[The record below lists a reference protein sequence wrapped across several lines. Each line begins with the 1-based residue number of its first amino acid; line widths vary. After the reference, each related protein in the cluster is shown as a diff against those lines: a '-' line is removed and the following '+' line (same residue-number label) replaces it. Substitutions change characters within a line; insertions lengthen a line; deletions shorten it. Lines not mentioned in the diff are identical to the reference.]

1 MSETTADG
9 HVDDGSGV
17 LDDGAG
23 LMDDQY
29 DDDLDALDDLDPLED
44 LDLSGTGSVRWHRRT
59 TVEMILSGIVGLVA
73 SFVLS
78 IEAWHLAA
86 DPHAVF
92 SCDVNQVLSC
102 GAVARTWQAHL
113 LGFPNAF
120 LGIFFETVVL
130 TISVSMLAG
139 VRFPRWI
146 MLGAEA
152 LYSIGL
158 FFALWLFS
166 QSTFV
171 IHALCPWCL
180 LVTFTTTFVWAGLT
194 RINVRDGNIPAPAGM
209 RRFVAAGNDW
219 FVTGAF
225 CVLIAVLV
233 ILRYGAALFA

>member
-1 MSETTADG
+1 MSEATTDG
-9 HVDDGSGV
+9 HVDDEPGLIDGSDEYDEYADDGLDE
-17 LDDGAG
+17 LDDP
-23 LMDDQY
+23 
-29 DDDLDALDDLDPLED
+29 DLRGPAPA
-44 LDLSGTGSVRWHRRT
+44 RWHRRT
-59 TVEMILSGIVGLVA
+59 ATEMVVSGVLGLIA

-78 IEAWHLAA
+78 IESWQLAA
-86 DPHAVF
+86 DKNAVF
-92 SCDVNQVLSC
+92 SCDINQVLSC

-152 LYSIGL
+152 LYTIGL

-166 QSTFV
+166 QSYLV

-180 LVTFTTTFVWAGLT
+180 LITFTTTLVWAGLT

-209 RRFVAAGNDW
+209 RRFVAAGYDW

-225 CVLIAVLV
+225 CLLIAVLV
-233 ILRYGAALFA
+233 ILRYGGGLFA